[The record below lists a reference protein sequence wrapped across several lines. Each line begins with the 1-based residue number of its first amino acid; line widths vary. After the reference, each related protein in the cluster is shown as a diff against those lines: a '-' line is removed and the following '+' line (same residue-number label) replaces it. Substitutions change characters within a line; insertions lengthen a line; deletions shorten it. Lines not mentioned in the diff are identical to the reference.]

1 MGSSPAETWL
11 SSPLPQT
18 LQIFISQNLQE
29 NGYLAIRSALRAA
42 ALGFL
47 FRVKCLLGWGWWP
60 TTDMKAFLFKKWH
73 SSGSTE
79 SFWSPCFF
87 KVFLSSVSKSLYIFL
102 LIHCIKMNQNKQGN
116 IFTCSSL
123 GWRPPCWAGLSRGTC
138 PSDQPAST
146 PRAPNPLVQPA
157 HLVEDP
163 ILFIASATSKIA
175 SSWGRHCSRF
185 LRPMW
190 RKERRSFNFTWGW
203 RSYFESWV
211 KSTSRNF
218 FFSKWDPT
226 WKQFLIFF
234 RMSGFNCD
242 TIDPPVQESF
252 EVPERGQK

>member
-18 LQIFISQNLQE
+18 LQIFISQNFQE

-47 FRVKCLLGWGWWP
+47 FSVKCLLGWGWWP

-73 SSGSTE
+73 SRGSTE

-87 KVFLSSVSKSLYIFL
+87 KVFLSSVRRSLYIFL
-102 LIHCIKMNQNKQGN
+102 IFCWIKINQNKQGN

-123 GWRPPCWAGLSRGTC
+123 GWRPPCWAGPSRGRC
-138 PSDQPAST
+138 PSNPPAST

-203 RSYFESWV
+203 RS
-211 KSTSRNF
+211 
-218 FFSKWDPT
+218 
-226 WKQFLIFF
+226 
-234 RMSGFNCD
+234 
-242 TIDPPVQESF
+242 
-252 EVPERGQK
+252 